1 MTVIHLTPSQFN
13 EKETLLIEHG
23 ELSASTFRFPSGVCA
38 LRIKNSLGE
47 LVVLPFQGQHIW
59 DATFCGRR
67 LTMKSMFDQPYPTQ
81 EFLATFGGFLQHCG
95 ATAMG
100 SPGPHDTHPL
110 HGELPNAPYQS
121 ACLETGREAEVDT
134 ITLGGLYRHTRAFTA
149 NYLAQPHLKL
159 SAGSS
164 CFTVGM
170 RITNLK
176 NTPMPLMYL
185 VHVNFRPMDNGRL
198 VYSALCDPEHM
209 PVRTELPSH
218 APLQPGYAEFIQELA
233 AHPEKHLVLKPG
245 LAFDPEVVFFPT
257 YRTDAAGWA
266 HAMQIHPDGS
276 ADYMRHRPSELNTG
290 VRWICRTPDQD
301 ALGFEA
307 GTAGVT
313 GYTAERQKGAVRDLP
328 GQAIFSCEYVI
339 GVLTPTEAQQ
349 QEQAIRQIT
358 NLGLPGLT

>member
-1 MTVIHLTPSQFN
+1 MTTIHLIPSQFG
-13 EKETLLIEHG
+13 EKESLLVEHG

-38 LRIKNSLGE
+38 VRLKNALGE
-47 LVVLPFQGQHIW
+47 LVALPFQGQHIW
-59 DATFCGRR
+59 DASFRGRR
-67 LTMKSMFDQPYPTQ
+67 LTMKSMFDQPYPTT

-110 HGELPNAPYQS
+110 HGELPNAPYQT
-121 ACLETGREAEVDT
+121 AYIETSSDAGGDFIA
-134 ITLGGLYRHTRAFTA
+134 LGGSYRHTRAFSA
-149 NYLAQPHLKL
+149 NYVAEPRLKL
-159 SAGSS
+159 TAGSALFS
-164 CFTVGM
+164 VGM
-170 RITNLK
+170 KITNLK

-185 VHVNFRPMDNGRL
+185 VHANFRPMDNGRL
-198 VYSALCDPEHM
+198 VYSTPCDPQHM
-209 PVRTELPSH
+209 KVRTDLPSH

-245 LAFDPEVVFFPT
+245 LAFDPEVVFFPA
-257 YRTDAAGWA
+257 YKTDAAGWA
-266 HAMQIHPDGS
+266 HAMHVHPDGN

-313 GYTAERQKGAVRDLP
+313 GYTAERQKDAVRDLP
-328 GQAIFSCEYVI
+328 GGAVFSCEYII
-339 GVLTPTEAQQ
+339 GTLTPAEAQQ
-349 QEQAIRQIT
+349 MEQTIQQIA
-358 NLGLPGLT
+358 LGA